1 MYPLQAGS
9 RNRLSIQRHPLS
21 LLRTPHPRQG
31 KTRSCEAGQDRMIIT
46 TARKPSSKTR
56 TFCKHLGRFTGWEYV
71 TRGKTSREA
80 LSGEPFLLVG
90 ESKGNPGSLSFF
102 LNGISVLSIHVSVSM
117 DKEIHSGETPV
128 IDGDSPLAIAFSKV
142 TGLKTGEVGKR
153 VICINDRIEF
163 IDNRVSYI
171 VLKLR
176 SVRGEGIA

>member
-31 KTRSCEAGQDRMIIT
+31 KTRSCEAGYNRMIIT

-80 LSGEPFLLVG
+80 LSDEPFLLVG
-90 ESKGNPGSLSFF
+90 EYKGNPGSLSFF
-102 LNGISVLSIHVSVSM
+102 LNGKSVLSIQFSVSM
-117 DKEIHSGETPV
+117 DKEIHSGEKPV

-142 TGLKTGEVGKR
+142 TGLKAGEVGER
-153 VICINDRIEF
+153 VIRINDRIEF
-163 IDNRVSYI
+163 IDNRLSYI
-171 VLKLR
+171 VLKVR
-176 SVRGEGIA
+176 SLRGEGIV